1 MDALAT
7 FRALAP
13 EFAAKTDAEV
23 NTMIELAKPHV
34 TMRFGSFYEQALAY
48 YTAHSFAMLGLI
60 AANGSTSAALTAGDI
75 VSEKEGDLSRSFAQY
90 MNDKKPDQLD
100 RTYYGKEFKALAKK
114 CIVPVMTRMNS

>member
-23 NTMIELAKPHV
+23 NTMLELAKPHV
-34 TMRFGSFYEQALAY
+34 TVRFGSFYEQALAY
-48 YTAHSFAMLGLI
+48 YAAHSFAILALVST
-60 AANGSTSAALTAGDI
+60 AGSTGSAVISGDV
-75 VSEKEGDLSRSFAQY
+75 VSEKEGDLQRSYAQY
-90 MNDKKPDQLD
+90 NNEKKPDQLD

-114 CIVPVMTRMNS
+114 CIVTAIVR